1 MVFTPITSAI
11 NLMRYFHYSKILK
24 AILWFNLL
32 SGVEPLACQ
41 NGGARKMRVSNKMK
55 VNIGRKGG
63 HSCRCV
69 RFGTNHVVFTPI
81 TSAINLMR
89 YFHYSKILK
98 AILWFNLLSGV
109 EPLACQNGGARKMRV
124 SNKMKVNIGRKG
136 GHSCRFSE
144 SHSCQTPLRLENANS
159 TSVGWSRS

>member
-1 MVFTPITSAI
+1 
-11 NLMRYFHYSKILK
+11 
-24 AILWFNLL
+24 
-32 SGVEPLACQ
+32 
-41 NGGARKMRVSNKMK
+41 MK
-55 VNIGRKGG
+55 K
-63 HSCRCV
+63 SV

-89 YFHYSKILK
+89 YFHYSKLLK

-109 EPLACQNGGARKMRV
+109 EPLACQNGGACKMRV

-144 SHSCQTPLRLENANS
+144 SHSLLQRTCVDVHVEETYRRVL
-159 TSVGWSRS
+159 